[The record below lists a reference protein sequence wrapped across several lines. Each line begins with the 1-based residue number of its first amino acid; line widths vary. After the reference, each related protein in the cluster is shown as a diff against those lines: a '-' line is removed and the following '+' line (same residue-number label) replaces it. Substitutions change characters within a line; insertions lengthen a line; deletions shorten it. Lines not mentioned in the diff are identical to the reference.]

1 MCTEHGFTFITIM
14 CIHTHAQNLS
24 GVKAQSKQGILIYF
38 VEDDAEIFKKG
49 KTWSLKP

>member
-1 MCTEHGFTFITIM
+1 M